1 MTRAMHQILIV
12 EDEPQMRAV
21 LRTLLSAER
30 YRIIEAD
37 TLQRGEIEARAHR
50 PDLLLVDLGLPDG
63 DGRVIIERVR
73 EWSPLPIIVLSARAQ
88 EAEKV
93 KALDAGADDYVTKPF
108 AASELL
114 ARVRAALRR
123 TVRGTEGV
131 AELVLGDRHVDLG
144 RRECRGPAGE
154 IHLTPME
161 YRVLE
166 ILARHLGSVVTQQ
179 QLVREAW
186 GPTRVGDSR
195 GLRVCIRGLREKL
208 EPDAGKPRYIVTETG
223 LGYRL
228 RSDDDIA
235 ALSPGDPSADA

>member
-1 MTRAMHQILIV
+1 MHQILII
-12 EDEPQMRAV
+12 EDEPQIRGV
-21 LRTLLSAER
+21 LKTLLEAGR

-37 TLQRGEIEARAHR
+37 TVQRGEIEARAHR

-63 DGRVIIERVR
+63 SGLAIIQRVR
-73 EWSPLPIIVLSARAQ
+73 EWSPVPIIVLSARTQ
-88 EAEKV
+88 EEEKV

-123 TVRGTEGV
+123 TVREGGRV
-131 AELVLGDRHVDLG
+131 AELALGERRVDFSK
-144 RRECRGPAGE
+144 RQSFGPAGE

-166 ILARHLGSVVTQQ
+166 ILTRHLGSVVTQQ

-186 GPTRVGDSR
+186 GPARVGDSR
-195 GLRVCIRGLREKL
+195 GLRVCVRSLREKL
-208 EPDAGKPRYIVTETG
+208 EPDPANPRYLLTETG

-228 RSDDDIA
+228 RGEEDIEALRPRPA
-235 ALSPGDPSADA
+235 AL